1 MNQDEME
8 EIYRN
13 LPQEKIP
20 WNITIPP
27 DVLVGLIENEKV
39 KPCKTIDFGC
49 GLGNYALYFACKGFD
64 VTGVDISPSAVSI
77 AKGNAL
83 KKGIASCFLTADV
96 LGDLT
101 AVQETF
107 DFAYDW
113 EMLHHIFPENRKK
126 YIENVHRLL
135 NPKGKYMSVCFSEKD
150 PQFGGSG
157 KYRKTPLGTVL
168 YFSSEEELK
177 DLFDPYFRIKEIK
190 TIEISG
196 KTAAHTA
203 IYAFMEKR

>member
-1 MNQDEME
+1 MNKDEME

-13 LPQEKIP
+13 LPPEKIP
-20 WNITIPP
+20 WNITMPP
-27 DVLVGLIENEKV
+27 DALVELIESGTV

-49 GLGNYALYFACKGFD
+49 GLGNYALYFAGKGFD
-64 VTGVDISPSAVSI
+64 VTGVDISPSAIAI
-77 AKGNAL
+77 AKETAL
-83 KKGIASCFLTADV
+83 KKGVVSCFLVADV
-96 LGDLT
+96 LGDLES
-101 AVQETF
+101 VQETY

-135 NPKGKYMSVCFSEKD
+135 SPQGKYLSVCFSEKD
-150 PQFGGSG
+150 SHFGGSG

-168 YFSSEEELK
+168 YFSSEDELEE
-177 DLFDPYFRIKEIK
+177 LFDPYFRIEEIK
-190 TIEISG
+190 TIQISG
-196 KTAAHTA
+196 KTAAHMA